1 MTYAKWK
8 VSFFSQEFIEEIDTD
23 GSVTYNGLNFE
34 QFVQLMTRKVNDIYT
49 EVEIQD
55 AFRTFDKEN
64 NGFISAAEV
73 RHILTTMGEKLTDEE
88 IDCLI
93 ESADVDADGNVRY
106 EDFVSKMMSE

>member
-1 MTYAKWK
+1 
-8 VSFFSQEFIEEIDTD
+8 
-23 GSVTYNGLNFE
+23 
-34 QFVQLMTRKVNDIYT
+34 MTRKVNDVFT
-49 EVEIQD
+49 EADIQD

-106 EDFVSKMMSE
+106 EDFVMKMMSD